1 MHGRRARLAAAALAV
16 ALLVS
21 SCGGPGKA
29 EVDRAREELRDRL
42 EGIAA
47 ESMAE
52 SEAPGALAGVWE
64 EGEEA
69 CLVSLGYADTA
80 SSRPL
85 QPGDRFRI
93 GDLTWTFTA
102 TVVLQLVDEGR
113 LGLDDPL
120 LAHFPQ
126 ARQVAG
132 ITVRQVLDHTS
143 GLFDYTED
151 GGFQGLLLAD
161 PGRRWSPE
169 ELVGISFMHDPY
181 FPPGTGW
188 RYSRTNC
195 IIAGLLVERCTAG
208 RLEEEIDR
216 RIVSRLGLLNTY
228 FPSSSNI
235 PGMYCRGYE
244 LREAGQRSDVTF
256 ERNTSWVWAS
266 GGMISNLEDLATFF
280 GALAGGG
287 LVGGGAWR
295 EAQKRVAAPLLGAGF
310 EYGPGLAWW
319 DGCLGHFGM
328 LPGYQCA
335 VFSDP
340 ADGRTV
346 AFMLNATEAGG
357 AMSPA
362 ENLALRACMK
372 MREEP

>member
-1 MHGRRARLAAAALAV
+1 
-16 ALLVS
+16 
-21 SCGGPGKA
+21 
-29 EVDRAREELRDRL
+29 
-42 EGIAA
+42 
-47 ESMAE
+47 MAE

-295 EAQKRVAAPLLGAGF
+295 EAQKRVAAPLLGAEIGRASCRERLPGAF
-310 EYGPGLAWW
+310 RHASRIPMRRLQRPRGREDGGVHAQRHRGRWCHEPRREPGLAGLHE
-319 DGCLGHFGM
+319 DAGR
-328 LPGYQCA
+328 A
-335 VFSDP
+335 VG
-340 ADGRTV
+340 ADR
-346 AFMLNATEAGG
+346 
-357 AMSPA
+357 
-362 ENLALRACMK
+362 LAAHQV
-372 MREEP
+372 